1 MYRRSSGST
10 LAAASWA
17 EGKWSQTKHHFQDS
31 EKRVAVIIR
40 RHHPLQG
47 QKFEVLMEGKNY
59 LAIRLRD
66 GSSMRIP
73 RDWTDVDGKA
83 IEREPAFSATLTS
96 EAIRELI
103 DLVDAVRCGWSDKE

>member
-1 MYRRSSGST
+1 MWKTSLGNT
-10 LAAASWA
+10 WTAASWD
-17 EGKWSQTKHHFQDS
+17 EGKWSQTKHHFQNS
-31 EKRVAVIIR
+31 TRQVTVVR

-47 QKFEVLMEGKNY
+47 EQFEVLIDGKNY

-73 RDWTDVDGKA
+73 RDWTDVDGKS
-83 IEREPAFSATLTS
+83 IEGEPAFSATLTS

-103 DLVDAVRCGWSDKE
+103 ELVDAVRQGWSDKE

>member
-1 MYRRSSGST
+1 M
-10 LAAASWA
+10 
-17 EGKWSQTKHHFQDS
+17 GKWSQTMDHIQNS
-31 EKRVAVIIR
+31 KRRVVVIVR

-47 QKFEVLMEGKNY
+47 REFEVLMEGKNY

-66 GSSMRIP
+66 GSSMKIP

-83 IEREPAFSATLTS
+83 NESEPAIGSILTS

-103 DLVDAVRCGWSDKE
+103 ELTDAVRRSWSDNA